1 MNRLLPVLAGL
12 YFAQGVPVGFSLVAL
27 PALLYGE
34 GVDLGRLGMLGIL
47 IMPWAL
53 KFLWAPQIDNRP
65 PPLRLGA
72 GRRAGWVLTCQL
84 AAIPAAAL
92 LLAVDPVRDFL
103 WLLAVLF
110 VLNIL
115 FATQDIATDALA
127 VTRLAGRGRLNANAV
142 QGGAFSVGLVA
153 GGSGTLLAFAL
164 TGWPGTVAC
173 LVLLLAAGTAP
184 LWWSRTHLGTT
195 TSAGTGEPAPGG
207 PDAEG
212 PVERAS
218 IRRFLRRKGSWGL
231 LALSA
236 AYKLPLMMGYGLVNS
251 LLVKQG
257 ASYTTISVTAA
268 TVVTAV
274 SVAGAAVAPRLTVRL
289 GFHRFLFTALALAA
303 AVWMGLGLWLL
314 LSGDGIVVPI
324 LAQALGYL
332 LITSA
337 VVTVYALFMAVS
349 DQGQAGTDYTLLY
362 CAEAF
367 GNAAATGLAGALAGA
382 LGFAPTFIVAGA
394 CGLLLLPVLI
404 SAFRRLRQPAA
415 SLTA

>member
-27 PALLYGE
+27 PALLYGQ
-34 GVDLGRLGMLGIL
+34 GVGLGQLGMLGIL

-53 KFLWAPQIDNRP
+53 KFLWAPQIDNRT

-92 LLAVDPVRDFL
+92 LLAVDPVRDFS

-110 VLNIL
+110 VLNVL

-127 VTRLAGRGRLNANAV
+127 VTGLAGRGRLNANAI

-173 LVLLLAAGTAP
+173 LVLLLVAGAAP

-195 TSAGTGEPAPGG
+195 TASGTS
-207 PDAEG
+207 DAEA
-212 PVERAS
+212 PAERAS

-274 SVAGAAVAPRLTVRL
+274 SVAGAVVAPRLTVRL
-289 GFHRFLFTALALAA
+289 GFHRFLFTALALSA

-337 VVTVYALFMAVS
+337 VVAVYALFMAVS

-367 GNAAATGLAGALAGA
+367 GNAAATGIAGALAGA

-404 SAFRRLRQPAA
+404 PAFRRLRRPAA